1 MEQISAEIGTEIGT
15 EILRQKLLI
24 WDLGR
29 AGSDL
34 GRDFSDLGRDHVDL
48 DRDCSNLVCFVLAR
62 LFLLSRACVIAPKR
76 PSRGLILK
84 CIVLAPKHAKIPT
97 KTPKVCVDIYTRKV
111 ALNKYKEHNLRL
123 KHACGKGKTNY
134 MLY

>member
-1 MEQISAEIGTEIGT
+1 M
-15 EILRQKLLI
+15 
-24 WDLGR
+24 DL
-29 AGSDL
+29 D
-34 GRDFSDLGRDHVDL
+34 RDVWDLGRDHVDL
-48 DRDCSNLVCFVLAR
+48 DRDCSNLVRFVLAR

-84 CIVLAPKHAKIPT
+84 CIVLAPRHAKIPT
-97 KTPKVCVDIYTRKV
+97 KTPKACVDIYTRKV
-111 ALNKYKEHNLRL
+111 ALNKYKEHKLRL